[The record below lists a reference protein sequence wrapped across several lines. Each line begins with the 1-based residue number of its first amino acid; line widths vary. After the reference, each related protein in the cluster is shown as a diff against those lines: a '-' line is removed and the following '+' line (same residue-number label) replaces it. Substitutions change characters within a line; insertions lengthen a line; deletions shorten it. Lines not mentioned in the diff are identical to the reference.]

1 MIDKTLNPSIKNP
14 AYSTIIKSQ
23 KVCLFINQKEILKNL
38 SFDISSE
45 GITFILGPNGAGKT
59 MLLKILAKILP
70 FTSGKLLMDNKN
82 KIGYVSQKTIFL
94 RRSVYQNLLYPLK
107 INNISLQNV
116 NDRIFK
122 LLSISNLERFKE
134 VSARKLS
141 IGQQQLLAVMRALII
156 KPNIL
161 LLDEPCSNLDLNS
174 TNIIEDLLIK
184 ASRSGVKIVLV
195 THDVLQTKRLANDI
209 LFVHNGEIIE
219 HEENPNFFSNS
230 RSQMIK
236 NFLNGILLK

>member
-1 MIDKTLNPSIKNP
+1 MILIWGILIFGMYAQYGTFPNSSI
-14 AYSTIIKSQ
+14 
-23 KVCLFINQKEILKNL
+23 
-38 SFDISSE
+38 
-45 GITFILGPNGAGKT
+45 
-59 MLLKILAKILP
+59 
-70 FTSGKLLMDNKN
+70 
-82 KIGYVSQKTIFL
+82 
-94 RRSVYQNLLYPLK
+94 YPLK
-107 INNISLQNV
+107 INNISLQNA
-116 NDRIFK
+116 NDRISK
-122 LLSISNLERFKE
+122 LLSISNLERFKD

-141 IGQQQLLAVMRALII
+141 IGQQQLLAVLRALII

-184 ASRSGVKIVLV
+184 ASRSGVKIILV

-209 LFVHNGEIIE
+209 LFLHNGEIIE
-219 HEENPNFFSNS
+219 HEENPNFFTNS

>member
-1 MIDKTLNPSIKNP
+1 MIEKTLNPSIKNL

-23 KVCLFINQKEILKNL
+23 KVCLLINQKEILKNM

-59 MLLKILAKILP
+59 MLLKTLAKILP
-70 FTSGKLLMDNKN
+70 ITSGKLLMDNKN
-82 KIGYVSQKTIFL
+82 KIGYVPQKTIFL

-107 INNISLQNV
+107 IKNISLQNV
-116 NDRIFK
+116 NDRISK

-184 ASRSGVKIVLV
+184 ASKSGIKIVLV

-209 LFVHNGEIIE
+209 LFVHKGEIIE
-219 HEENPNFFSNS
+219 HEQNLNFFSNS
-230 RSQMIK
+230 RSQLIK
-236 NFLNGILLK
+236 NFLKGILLK